1 MTELEIYK
9 KVTSILSDF
18 SEMPMKKMKMD
29 SKLMGDL
36 DLNSLDVVNIVMA
49 FEDAFDI
56 SIPDSDLDKFKTIAD
71 TVSYIKSHG

>member
-18 SEMPMKKMKMD
+18 SEMPIEKMKMD